1 MAKLLI
7 FIIGAI
13 AVYYLTNTFIVDGG
27 IVVGDSMEPTFIP
40 GDRYLMHKWAKYFRD
55 PIRGD
60 IVVIELPGRDS
71 MIKRVI
77 AIPGDNILISEN
89 DIYINDEKIEEPYLK
104 EPNSTFCNS
113 SFDELYKLKEMQY
126 YVLGDNRKFS
136 EDSRDFGPIRRSYIK
151 AFVNKD

>member
-60 IVVIELPGRDS
+60 IVVIELPGRDP